1 MKLPTRRLAAFLFLT
16 AILGLASVPAQSA
29 ILIVTNT
36 QDAGADSLRGAVAAA
51 SAGDAIEFNI
61 PRSDPGYDISTG
73 VFTITLNSGEIV
85 IDKDLTIAVRSG
97 ANIFIS
103 GNHAS
108 RIFNITAGTVA
119 IFNLSFVNGK
129 AQGADVQYP
138 NEGAPGIG
146 GAVLNQGTL
155 AFTRCTFMDNAALG
169 GRGSGQTQRP
179 PKKGGD
185 GLGGA
190 IANQGTLSLIA
201 CTLAANSAVGGPGGL
216 SASGSGLSSG
226 AVGGQGSGG
235 AIYNAN
241 SATLS
246 LTNCTITSNSVEGSD
261 GVDSSL
267 TFATEGAAAQG
278 GGIANLGN
286 ATIIHC
292 TSANNTALGGDSR
305 LGAGYLYPPFDGGAA
320 SGGGYY
326 GAVGSSSSTRDS
338 IFAPNVVIGGAA
350 GGPQNSPGAETG
362 PDVNAAVNSGGHNL
376 LGRSD
381 GCTGFTADDQQGG
394 TTNATRLDPKLGALG
409 YYGGTTQTLPL
420 LPASPAINGGDPAQA
435 TRDQRYFVRTGP
447 PDIGAFEFQGTQP
460 TLLANISTR
469 LRVQTG
475 NNAMIGGFIITG
487 TELKTE
493 LVRGIGPSLQVP
505 GALADPV
512 IEVHGPSGQLLG
524 TNDNWRDAGTRQQI
538 IGSGLAPT
546 HELESALWGII
557 LPGAYTVIVGG
568 NNGSTGIGLFEV
580 YDLDQTAESKLANVS
595 TRGFV
600 GNGDDVMIVGA
611 IVVGSAPRVLFRAI
625 GPALT
630 DVGVPNALGDPLL
643 QLYDGNGGLVAA
655 NYDWRDDQEA
665 EIVATGIPPT
675 YDLESAIVRDLA
687 PGPYTAIMRDT
698 HNTPGNGRIEAYSL
712 N

>member
-1 MKLPTRRLAAFLFLT
+1 MRSPAGRLTVIFFSAM
-16 AILGLASVPAQSA
+16 ILAMSSVPAQSA
-29 ILIVTNT
+29 ILIVTNS
-36 QDAGADSLRGAVAAA
+36 QDTGADSLRGTVATAN
-51 SAGDAIEFNI
+51 AGDAIQFNI
-61 PRSDPGYDISTG
+61 PTNDPGYDPSTG
-73 VFTITLNSGEIV
+73 VFAITLTSGEIV

-97 ANIFIS
+97 ANIALS

-119 IFNLSFVNGK
+119 ISDLSFVNGLAK
-129 AQGADVQYP
+129 GADGNQVGGINGQ
-138 NEGAPGIG
+138 PGMG
-146 GAVLNQGTL
+146 GAVLNWGTL
-155 AFTRCTFMDNAALG
+155 TFTRCTFRDNTANG
-169 GRGSGQTQRP
+169 GGGGNGFVPTS
-179 PKKGGD
+179 GGD
-185 GLGGA
+185 GQGGA
-190 IANQGTLSLIA
+190 IANQGTLSLVA
-201 CTLAANSAVGGPGGL
+201 CTLTANSALGGTAGVGGFSIPFSRPGGR
-216 SASGSGLSSG
+216 
-226 AVGGQGSGG
+226 GSGG
-235 AIYNAN
+235 ATYNAGG
-241 SATLS
+241 ATLS
-246 LTNCTITSNSVEGSD
+246 LTSCTLTDNTAC
-261 GVDSSL
+261 GVDVPYLSINSSG
-267 TFATEGAAAQG
+267 GAAGQG
-278 GGIANLGN
+278 GGVANLGTLTMVHN
-286 ATIIHC
+286 TL
-292 TSANNTALGGDSR
+292 ANNRAVGGDSI
-305 LGAGYLYPPFDGGAA
+305 GNPGVSSGAA
-320 SGGGYY
+320 FGGGLY
-326 GAVGSSSSTRDS
+326 GAVGSVSSTRDT
-338 IFAPNVVIGGAA
+338 IFAPNAVTGGNA
-350 GGPQNSPGAETG
+350 GVGIATG
-362 PDVNAAVNSGGHNL
+362 PDVNGAVDSQGHNL
-376 LGRSD
+376 VGRSD

-394 TTNATRLDPKLGALG
+394 TTNDTRLDPMLGALG

-420 LPASPAINGGDPAQA
+420 LPGSPAINGGSTTASA
-435 TRDQRYFVRTGP
+435 RDQRYFVRTGP
-447 PDIGAFEFQGTQP
+447 PDIGAFEYQGTQP

-493 LVRGIGPSLQVP
+493 LVRGIGPSLAVP

-524 TNDNWRDAGTRQQI
+524 TNDNWRDAATRQQI

-568 NNGSTGIGLFEV
+568 NNGSTGVGLFEV

-643 QLYDGNGGLVAA
+643 ELYDGNGGLVAA
-655 NYDWRDDQEA
+655 NYDWRDNQEA
-665 EIVATGIPPT
+665 EIIATGIPPS

-687 PGPYTAIMRDT
+687 PGPYTALMRDT